1 VDGLTLGLG
10 ALACLATYLWVFAS
24 LAAVQLTVR
33 LILRFDVRE
42 TALAALW
49 LSVAVIIVGA
59 LLLQLSNSAIEPAV
73 VERLRQQGDA
83 AGVGG
88 LLVQSYVVQQRLA
101 TMPLAVAGLAGAGW
115 LVARRV
121 LHMRPRSALISA
133 LALGLIVAPWPLL
146 VLV

>member
-1 VDGLTLGLG
+1 VDGFTLWLG
-10 ALACLATYLWVFAS
+10 ALAWLATYLWVFAS

-42 TALAALW
+42 TAVAALW
-49 LSVAVIIVGA
+49 LSAAVIVAGAA
-59 LLLQLSNSAIEPAV
+59 LLHFSNAAIDPPV
-73 VERLRQQGDA
+73 VERLRQQGEA

-88 LLVQSYVVQQRLA
+88 VLVQSYVVQQRLA
-101 TMPLAVAGLAGAGW
+101 TMPFVVVGLVGASW

-121 LHMRPRSALISA
+121 LRMRPRSAVISA

>member
-10 ALACLATYLWVFAS
+10 ALAWLATYLWVFAS

-42 TALAALW
+42 TAVAALW
-49 LSVAVIIVGA
+49 LSAAVIFAGA
-59 LLLQLSNSAIEPAV
+59 LLLQLSNAAIDPAA
-73 VERLRQQGDA
+73 VERLRQQGEA

-88 LLVQSYVVQQRLA
+88 MLAQSYVVQQRLA
-101 TMPLAVAGLAGAGW
+101 TMPLAVVGLVGAGW

-121 LHMRPRSALISA
+121 LRMRPRSALVSA

>member
-10 ALACLATYLWVFAS
+10 ALAWLATYLWVFAS

-33 LILRFDVRE
+33 LILRFDIRE
-42 TALAALW
+42 TAVAALW
-49 LSVAVIIVGA
+49 LSVAVIVVGA
-59 LLLQLSNSAIEPAV
+59 LLLQLSNGAIDPAV

-88 LLVQSYVVQQRLA
+88 RLAQTYAAQQRLA
-101 TMPLAVAGLAGAGW
+101 TMPLAVAALVGASW

-121 LHMRPRSALISA
+121 LHMRPRSALVSA
-133 LALGLIVAPWPLL
+133 LALGLIIAPWPLL
-146 VLV
+146 VVV

>member
-10 ALACLATYLWVFAS
+10 ALAWLATYLWVFAS

-42 TALAALW
+42 TAMAALW
-49 LSVAVIIVGA
+49 LSAAVIVAGV
-59 LLLQLSNSAIEPAV
+59 LLLQLSNGAIDPAV

-88 LLVQSYVVQQRLA
+88 RLAQTYVAQQRLS
-101 TMPLAVAGLAGAGW
+101 TMPLAVAALVGAGW
-115 LVARRV
+115 LVARHV
-121 LHMRPRSALISA
+121 LHMRPRSALVSA
-133 LALGLIVAPWPLL
+133 LALGLIIAPWPLL